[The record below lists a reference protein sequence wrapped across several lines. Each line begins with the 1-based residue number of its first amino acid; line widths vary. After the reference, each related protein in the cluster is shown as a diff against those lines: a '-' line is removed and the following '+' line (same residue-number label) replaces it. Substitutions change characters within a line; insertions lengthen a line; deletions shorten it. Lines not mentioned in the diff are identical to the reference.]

1 MKPRY
6 VAAIITSPTGNL
18 PSWPGATVCYARAYK
33 LLDWMGKNGHIKQ
46 QKARGKTYCTVSD
59 EMNQL
64 IASMNKGDEEGV
76 KYFLSH
82 PDYINAVHDAEAEA
96 VQLATALTH
105 GARKYDD
112 HRFLSSETP

>member
-6 VAAIITSPTGNL
+6 IAAALTSPTGNL
-18 PSWPGATVCYARAYK
+18 PSWPGDTVCYARAYK

-64 IASMNKGDEEGV
+64 IAALSAGDEAGV
-76 KYFLSH
+76 KWFLSH
-82 PDYINAVHDAEAEA
+82 PNYINAVHDAEAA
-96 VQLATALTH
+96 PLATALTH
-105 GARKYDD
+105 GTRKYDY